1 MRISD
6 WSSDVCSSDLNDR
19 VLIALLGEADYR
31 AASFLDQR
39 LLTDRVGREW
49 RAWNALPDLGAAAP
63 RPDFIFHIGHVGSTL
78 VSRLL
83 AEVGDA
89 LPLREPM
96 LLRALAQVAER
107 IERPESRWSPEL
119 YRTRLAQAVSWLGR
133 GFAPGQRA
141 MVKASSVITAI
152 ADDLTGTDSRALFL
166 PDRTRPRLNS
176 SH

>member
-6 WSSDVCSSDLNDR
+6 WSSDVCSSD
-19 VLIALLGEADYR
+19 LLGEADYR

-96 LLRALAQVAER
+96 LLRE
-107 IERPESRWSPEL
+107 I
-119 YRTRLAQAVSWLGR
+119 GR
-133 GFAPGQRA
+133 AH
-141 MVKASSVITAI
+141 V
-152 ADDLTGTDSRALFL
+152 
-166 PDRTRPRLNS
+166 
-176 SH
+176 

>member
-1 MRISD
+1 MADDRFPSRFAAD
-6 WSSDVCSSDLNDR
+6 ASLLPHMADLANDR

-63 RPDFIFHIGHVGSTL
+63 RPDFIFHIGHVGSPL

-89 LPLREPM
+89 LPLRSPI
-96 LLRALAQVAER
+96 LL
-107 IERPESRWSPEL
+107 
-119 YRTRLAQAVSWLGR
+119 R
-133 GFAPGQRA
+133 GFAPANG
-141 MVKASSVITAI
+141 KASCRDRVV
-152 ADDLTGTDSRALFL
+152 AD
-166 PDRTRPRLNS
+166 
-176 SH
+176 

>member
-107 IERPESRWSPEL
+107 IERPESLWSPEL
-119 YRTRLAQAVSWLGR
+119 YRTRLAPALSWLGR

-141 MVKASSVITAI
+141 MVKAASGDTKIH
-152 ADDLTGTDSRALFL
+152 DDLNG
-166 PDRTRPRLNS
+166 PHHRPPV
-176 SH
+176 HQVP